1 MDRSTYAALSDRQLL
16 DLLRENDEQALA
28 EIYERYWSKLYLQ
41 AYNVIRNRQVSE
53 DIVQEVI
60 VQLWIRRAV
69 SQIDSLKAYLYTCIK
84 YQVFKALPT
93 AKNRA
98 IAHPDDSSFVDDTD
112 SQLITKDL
120 QRLLDEAVARLPLK
134 CRNVF
139 NLSRK
144 DHLSTKEVAL
154 RLGIT
159 PKTVENQL
167 TIALRRIRF
176 VLDNVLNIL
185 FVALIMIYLNR

>member
-1 MDRSTYAALSDRQLL
+1 MHRSTYTTLNDKHLL
-16 DLLRENDEQALA
+16 DLLQKGNEFALA

-41 AYNVIRNRQVSE
+41 AYNVVRNRQISE
-53 DIVQEVI
+53 DIVQEVM
-60 VQLWIRRAV
+60 VQLWIRRSV
-69 SQIDSLKAYLYTCIK
+69 IKIDSLKAYLYTCIK
-84 YQVFKALPT
+84 YQVFKALALSKRRVMT
-93 AKNRA
+93 SA
-98 IAHPDDSSFVDDTD
+98 DDISFVNDTD
-112 SQLITKDL
+112 SPLITKDL
-120 QRLLDEAVARLPLK
+120 QRLLDEAITKLPVK
-134 CRNVF
+134 CREVF

-176 VLDNVLNIL
+176 ALGNVL
-185 FVALIMIYLNR
+185 FVALMVSFTSY

>member
-1 MDRSTYAALSDRQLL
+1 MTRSTYADLSDRQLL
-16 DLLRENDEQALA
+16 DLLQEGNERALS

-41 AYNVIRNRQVSE
+41 AYNVIRDRQVSE
-53 DIVQEVI
+53 DIVQEII
-60 VQLWIRRAV
+60 VQLWVKRSV
-69 SQIDSLKAYLYTCIK
+69 NQIDCLKAYLYTCVK
-84 YQVFKALPT
+84 YQVFKALPLV
-93 AKNRA
+93 KHKPV
-98 IAHPDDSSFVDDTD
+98 IYPDHFSFVNDTD
-112 SQLITKDL
+112 SPLITKDI
-120 QRLLDEAVARLPLK
+120 QRLLDEAIANLPLK

-144 DHLSTKEVAL
+144 DHLSTKEVAM

-176 VLDNVLNIL
+176 ALDKVLLL
-185 FVALIMIYLNR
+185 ALVIGSIRL

>member
-1 MDRSTYAALSDRQLL
+1 MPKPTCHTLDDKQLL
-16 DLLRENDEQALA
+16 DLLQQGDEFALA

-41 AYNVIRNRQVSE
+41 AYNVIRDRQIAE

-60 VQLWIRRAV
+60 VQLWIRRSVAE
-69 SQIDSLKAYLYTCIK
+69 IASLKAYLYTCIK
-84 YQVFKALPT
+84 YQTFKALPT
-93 AKNRA
+93 ARA
-98 IAHPDDSSFVDDTD
+98 KTNLMQEHIAFVDDTGD
-112 SQLITKDL
+112 LVMAKDFQQQLDI
-120 QRLLDEAVARLPLK
+120 AVSKLPAK
-134 CRNVF
+134 CRDVF

-154 RLGIT
+154 RLGIS

-176 VLDNVLNIL
+176 VLDSALVFAIL
-185 FVALIMIYLNR
+185 IGYTG

>member
-1 MDRSTYAALSDRQLL
+1 MTRSTYADLSDRQLL
-16 DLLRENDEQALA
+16 DLLQEGNEQALA

-41 AYNVIRNRQVSE
+41 AYNVIRDRQVSE

-69 SQIDSLKAYLYTCIK
+69 NKIDSLKAYLYTCIK
-84 YQVFKALPT
+84 YQVFKALPL
-93 AKNRA
+93 KKKVVA
-98 IAHPDDSSFVDDTD
+98 IPYAFSVVNDTD
-112 SQLITKDL
+112 SPLIMKDL
-120 QRLLDEAVARLPLK
+120 QHLLDNAVAQLPVK
-134 CRNVF
+134 CRDVF

-144 DHLSTKEVAL
+144 DHLSTKEVAM

-176 VLDNVLNIL
+176 ALDKVLLLVLAICGASL
-185 FVALIMIYLNR
+185 

>member
-1 MDRSTYAALSDRQLL
+1 MTRPMYADLSDRQLL
-16 DLLRENDEQALA
+16 DLLQESNEQALA

-41 AYNVIRNRQVSE
+41 AYNVVRDRQVSE
-53 DIVQEVI
+53 DIVQEVM
-60 VQLWIRRAV
+60 VQLWVRRTV
-69 SQIDSLKAYLYTCIK
+69 ISIDSLKAYLYTCIK
-84 YQVFKALPT
+84 YQVFKAVAL
-93 AKNRA
+93 AKNNILTNTDTLA
-98 IAHPDDSSFVDDTD
+98 FVNDTD
-112 SQLITKDL
+112 SPLITKDL
-120 QRLLDEAVARLPLK
+120 QRLLDEAIAKLPEK

-144 DHLSTKEVAL
+144 DHLSTKEVAV

-176 VLDNVLNIL
+176 ALGNLL
-185 FVALIMIYLNR
+185 FVALMISFINY

>member
-1 MDRSTYAALSDRQLL
+1 MARPTYADLSDSKLL
-16 DLLRENDEQALA
+16 DLLQESNEQALA

-41 AYNVIRNRQVSE
+41 AYNIIRDRQISE
-53 DIVQEVI
+53 DIVQEVM
-60 VQLWIRRAV
+60 VQLWIRRSV
-69 SQIDSLKAYLYTCIK
+69 HKIESLKAYLYTCIR
-84 YQVFKALPT
+84 YQVFKALPL
-93 AKNRA
+93 ARHKVAALPPAFAVVN
-98 IAHPDDSSFVDDTD
+98 DTD

-120 QRLLDEAVARLPLK
+120 QRLLDDAVAQLPVK
-134 CRNVF
+134 CRDVF

-154 RLGIT
+154 RLGIS

-176 VLDNVLNIL
+176 ALGNNIL
-185 FVALIMIYLNR
+185 LIVLIVCISY